1 MTVDRR
7 ASLLLAIAGLLLL
20 ASATLFIPQYRR
32 HGSGGLAA
40 PYSEQSQAS
49 LPRSLGYV
57 AASSAPSSGLL
68 AAEQTLEK
76 MNIVRKRIRTG
87 ELTIEVKSYEGAAE
101 KVVRIAESHGGYL
114 VTSEA

>member
-40 PYSEQSQAS
+40 PYSEQPQVS
-49 LPRSLGYV
+49 LSRSLGY
-57 AASSAPSSGLL
+57 ASSAPSSGLL